1 MKNTDQRLTEVGQ
14 INEALKEHPAARIAA
29 DEHSYHDAI
38 RAFANIVAG
47 RAPSIKGSQIIMLA
61 GPTSSGKTTTAHIL
75 RDMLSHRGVGA
86 VTISLDDF
94 YLRPDCMPTPENG
107 KPDFESIHALDLPL
121 MHTCF
126 MELLEKGETFLPRF
140 DFQSAARAAERN
152 HVRLEPGDV
161 AIVEGIHA
169 LNPLIVD
176 ALPADNLLRLYISV
190 ASDLKDD
197 LGNVLLT
204 GRELRLVRRI
214 SRDHIY
220 RNSTPANTLDM
231 WPGVV
236 EGEEKHLAPYTGDAD
251 YRINTFHSYEPAIFR
266 DHVLELLETVPK
278 CNPLYGQVR
287 RLQAGL
293 APMRSLSWNLV
304 PDNSVLREFIP
315 GGAYE

>member
-1 MKNTDQRLTEVGQ
+1 MKNMDQRLTEVGQ

-29 DEHSYHDAI
+29 DEHIYHDAI
-38 RAFANIVAG
+38 RAFANTAAG
-47 RAPSIKGSQIIMLA
+47 RASSIKGSQIIMLA

-86 VTISLDDF
+86 VTVSLDDF
-94 YLRPDCMPTPENG
+94 YLRPDCMPAPENG
-107 KPDFESIHALDLPL
+107 KPDFESIHALDLTL
-121 MHTCF
+121 MNACF
-126 MELLEKGETFLPRF
+126 MELLEKGETALPRF
-140 DFQSAARAAERN
+140 DFQAAARAPERRQI
-152 HVRLEPGDV
+152 RLGPGDV

-176 ALPADNLLRLYISV
+176 ALPAENLLKLYISV

-197 LGNVLLT
+197 RGNVLLT
-204 GRELRLVRRI
+204 GRELRLIRRI

-236 EGEEKHLAPYTGDAD
+236 EGEKKHLAPYADDAD

-266 DHVLELLETVPK
+266 DHVLELLQTVDK
-278 CNPLYGQVR
+278 THPLYGQVR

-293 APMRSLSWNLV
+293 APMRSLSWNMA
-304 PDNSVLREFIP
+304 PENSVLREFIP
-315 GGAYE
+315 GGVYE